1 MAAGKLE
8 ISFVCLMLLAASVS
22 AADFKFNGRKS
33 TPGNDINCNQKD
45 YQGKPVTYCKIC
57 GGVAPVAD
65 ACGANS
71 DCQGFDMEGS
81 YCGYLKAASGPGKM
95 VYTEGFSSFCK
106 VGAGPCT
113 GDFTVRL
120 RTDIAG
126 NDLDCNAKDYNGQR
140 VNYCK
145 VFGDPN
151 KVADACKANP
161 SCKAFT
167 MINNGEGYLKTATG
181 PTRYMETAATY
192 TLG

>member
-1 MAAGKLE
+1 LQQA
-8 ISFVCLMLLAASVS
+8 
-22 AADFKFNGRKS
+22 N
-33 TPGNDINCNQKD
+33 THW
-45 YQGKPVTYCKIC
+45 PV
-57 GGVAPVAD
+57 GFVAPVTTLLHLM
-65 ACGANS
+65 
-71 DCQGFDMEGS
+71 Q
-81 YCGYLKAASGPGKM
+81 
-95 VYTEGFSSFCK
+95 
-106 VGAGPCT
+106 PCLCV
-113 GDFTVRL
+113 DVQ
-120 RTDIAG
+120 
-126 NDLDCNAKDYNGQR
+126 GQR

>member
-1 MAAGKLE
+1 MLCTCIQCVVSYTWHALVHYSLA
-8 ISFVCLMLLAASVS
+8 CLMPCCV
-22 AADFKFNGRKS
+22 S
-33 TPGNDINCNQKD
+33 TPSSVPPATTLLPFNLACVD
-45 YQGKPVTYCKIC
+45 
-57 GGVAPVAD
+57 GV
-65 ACGANS
+65 
-71 DCQGFDMEGS
+71 Q
-81 YCGYLKAASGPGKM
+81 
-95 VYTEGFSSFCK
+95 
-106 VGAGPCT
+106 
-113 GDFTVRL
+113 
-120 RTDIAG
+120 
-126 NDLDCNAKDYNGQR
+126 GQR